1 MYYNYGIYYI
11 SYDLNCGL
19 CRYLNNTHKYK
30 LLNGTECLNE
40 IIEGSENYISRFYLL
55 VCKRGYILNDNKCI
69 PHCYERCKIC
79 SEFSMDIFNQK
90 CIECK
95 EGYSL
100 ENGNCIKKINNINFD
115 SMTFGEFRNFFI
127 DNNISLYVN
136 SSNIINGSDFIASI
150 SFSNDTI
157 VNNQIRFL
165 TSSINIEICPQL
177 IFQYNI
183 SDNDSLIILI
193 TQIKNNESNNNEK
206 NLGIKILLN
215 IFDLSGRKLDLS
227 ICGENIK
234 IIHDLDGFQVINITS
249 AKNFANQGIDVF
261 NASDSY
267 FNDLCRPYDDENNKD
282 IIIKDRRNDIYQ
294 NATFCQ
300 DECLYKSIDF
310 GKVTVNCLCNTNS
323 IQVIYNNFTDENKT
337 IKEEQ
342 NELLNFKTLRKT
354 FTSNLYV
361 FNFDIMHCYNLI
373 LDLNKLIRN
382 SGFYFSLIT
391 FLTQIILF
399 FIFLYKKLR
408 PIKTFML
415 NRKSNNKSEI
425 NIISN
430 LNNNNNNEIFKKK
443 KNMISNSSVFKSDIH
458 SKNKRII
465 KTKNNKSNSKKQ
477 LTKNSRN
484 ILTYGN
490 NSNITNY
497 KEGSENQLKSEN
509 KRQNE
514 VLSSA
519 IILMNENDLKEMD
532 YKDSIKKD
540 KRSFLRMFWS
550 FFVYSQINLGTFCTE
565 NYLNLFVIKLSFLI
579 YRFEMIFF
587 LNAFFYSDE
596 YISDAYHNNGI
607 LKFVSGLPKS
617 IYSAVLSSLI
627 TIILKMLSN
636 SEDDL
641 SILMKKK
648 YSDKIYKKK
657 VENKLNKLRNKL
669 IAYYFLL
676 FLLNILFLYF
686 TSIFCAVYRYSQK
699 YLYY

>member
-11 SYDLNCGL
+11 SYGLNCGL
-19 CRYLNNTHKYK
+19 CRDLNNTHKYK

-79 SEFSMDIFNQK
+79 SEFSMDILNQK

-399 FIFLYKKLR
+399 FIFLYKKLG

-430 LNNNNNNEIFKKK
+430 LNNNNNEIFKKK

-465 KTKNNKSNSKKQ
+465 KTKNNKSNSKNQ

-490 NSNITNY
+490 NSNI
-497 KEGSENQLKSEN
+497 
-509 KRQNE
+509 
-514 VLSSA
+514 
-519 IILMNENDLKEMD
+519 
-532 YKDSIKKD
+532 KK
-540 KRSFLRMFWS
+540 L
-550 FFVYSQINLGTFCTE
+550 
-565 NYLNLFVIKLSFLI
+565 
-579 YRFEMIFF
+579 
-587 LNAFFYSDE
+587 
-596 YISDAYHNNGI
+596 
-607 LKFVSGLPKS
+607 
-617 IYSAVLSSLI
+617 
-627 TIILKMLSN
+627 
-636 SEDDL
+636 
-641 SILMKKK
+641 
-648 YSDKIYKKK
+648 
-657 VENKLNKLRNKL
+657 
-669 IAYYFLL
+669 
-676 FLLNILFLYF
+676 
-686 TSIFCAVYRYSQK
+686 
-699 YLYY
+699 